1 MRRFI
6 RNGDLKLK
14 KAKCAIERQKTLRE
28 QIVDSIKESI
38 ATGKLKPGEKIC
50 ETKLAEDLG
59 ISRTPLR
66 EAIQTLESE
75 GFLKVVPR
83 RGAVVSDYSKKDIQ
97 DIYEIKATLEGLAA
111 RLATKNLS
119 TAEIDHL
126 ADINNQLKSM
136 SLKSESSV
144 SRFFRVHNQ
153 FHELFLRASNNER
166 LYQLNC
172 QLMEPFKR
180 FRLSSLAIPGRFEE
194 AVATHD
200 EIVEAFRD
208 RNAQKVETLVM
219 KNVKQGGAALLR
231 KLAMEE
237 SER

>member
-1 MRRFI
+1 M
-6 RNGDLKLK
+6 K
-14 KAKCAIERQKTLRE
+14 KVKYAIERQKTLRE
-28 QIVDSIKESI
+28 QIVESIKESI

-66 EAIQTLESE
+66 EAIQTLEAE
-75 GFLKVVPR
+75 GFLNVVPR
-83 RGAVVSDYSKKDIQ
+83 KGAVVSEYSEKDIE

-119 TAEIDHL
+119 DEEIDHL
-126 ADINNQLKSM
+126 DDINNQLKSM

-153 FHELFLRASNNER
+153 FHELFLKASSNER

-194 AVATHD
+194 AIAIHD
-200 EIVEAFRD
+200 EIVEAFRS
-208 RNAQKVETLVM
+208 RNAQMVEKLVM
-219 KNVKQGGAALLR
+219 QNVREGGKALLR
-231 KLAMEE
+231 KLAIEE
-237 SER
+237 SGR

>member
-1 MRRFI
+1 M
-6 RNGDLKLK
+6 K
-14 KAKCAIERQKTLRE
+14 KAKYAIERQKTLRE

-66 EAIQTLESE
+66 EAIQTLEAE
-75 GFLKVVPR
+75 GFLKVIPR
-83 RGAVVSDYSKKDIQ
+83 KGAVVNEYSEKDIQ

-111 RLATKNLS
+111 RLAAKNLS
-119 TAEIDHL
+119 KSEIDHL
-126 ADINNQLKSM
+126 GEINGQLKSM
-136 SLKSESSV
+136 SLKNESSV
-144 SRFFRVHNQ
+144 SRFFKIHNQ
-153 FHELFLRASNNER
+153 FHELFLKASNNER

-194 AVATHD
+194 AIATHD
-200 EIVEAFRD
+200 EIVEAFKS
-208 RNAQKVETLVM
+208 RNAEKVEKLVIQ
-219 KNVKQGGAALLR
+219 NVKAGGRALLK
-231 KLAMEE
+231 KLAVEE
-237 SER
+237 SGRS

>member
-1 MRRFI
+1 MKKV
-6 RNGDLKLK
+6 KL
-14 KAKCAIERQKTLRE
+14 AIERQKTLRE
-28 QIVDSIKESI
+28 QIVESIKESI

-66 EAIQTLESE
+66 EAIQTLEAE

-83 RGAVVSDYSKKDIQ
+83 KGAVVSEYSKKDIE

-119 TAEIDHL
+119 DEEIDHL
-126 ADINNQLKSM
+126 EDINNQLKTM
-136 SLKSESSV
+136 SLKNESSV

-153 FHELFLRASNNER
+153 FHELFLKASCNER

-172 QLMEPFKR
+172 QLMEPFRR

-194 AVATHD
+194 AIATHD
-200 EIVEAFRD
+200 KIVKAFKSRD
-208 RNAQKVETLVM
+208 ARLVEKLVM
-219 KNVKQGGAALLR
+219 QNVKEGGKALLR
-231 KLAMEE
+231 KLAIED

>member
-1 MRRFI
+1 M
-6 RNGDLKLK
+6 K
-14 KAKCAIERQKTLRE
+14 KVKYAIERQKTLRE
-28 QIVDSIKESI
+28 QIVESIKESI

-66 EAIQTLESE
+66 EAIQTLEAE
-75 GFLKVVPR
+75 GFLNVVPR
-83 RGAVVSDYSKKDIQ
+83 KGAVVSEYSKKDIE

-119 TAEIDHL
+119 DEDIYHL
-126 ADINNQLKSM
+126 GDINNQLKSM
-136 SLKSESSV
+136 SLKNESSV

-153 FHELFLRASNNER
+153 FHELFLKASNNER

-194 AVATHD
+194 AIAIHD
-200 EIVEAFRD
+200 EIVEAFRS
-208 RNAQKVETLVM
+208 RNAQMVETLVM
-219 KNVKQGGAALLR
+219 QNVREGGKALLR
-231 KLAMEE
+231 KLAIEE